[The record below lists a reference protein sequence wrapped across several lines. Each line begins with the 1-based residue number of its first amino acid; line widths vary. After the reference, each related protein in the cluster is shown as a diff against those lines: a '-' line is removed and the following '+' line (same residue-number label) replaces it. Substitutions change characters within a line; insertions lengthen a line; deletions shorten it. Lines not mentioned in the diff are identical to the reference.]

1 MTPPEAAILMRYADM
16 AERGAWERT
25 REICFAAL
33 RPHLKEGVQARDVM
47 SFAWDEEDKKEESP
61 SSRIPTEEELEE
73 VRKWA
78 EQFQIK
84 PE

>member
-1 MTPPEAAILMRYADM
+1 MTPPEAAILIRFADM

-33 RPHLKEGVQARDVM
+33 RPHLKEGVQAHDVM
-47 SFAWDEEDKKEESP
+47 SFAWDEEQKEESP